1 MQEQARVV
9 VVGAGVAGLST
20 AWLVARQARA
30 AGRAIELTVLE
41 SLAQAGGA
49 TRSEQVDGYLCEWG
63 VNGFLDNEP
72 ATLEL
77 IEQLGMRERLLRAS
91 KASAHRFIFHT
102 GRLREVALS
111 PIGFL
116 GSDILPLAAKLRM
129 ALEPFVPRRRDGADE
144 TVDEFGRRRLG
155 KAFAQYLLDPMVSG
169 IFAGNTRELSLR
181 AVFPKMVEMEQEH
194 GGLFRALLARTWRA
208 RRERKKIG
216 GPAGPSG
223 VLHTFR
229 DGMGELTS
237 RLAAELGPALRLG
250 MAARALERTT
260 GGFRVHT
267 EREPLDADA
276 VVLACPSHAAAP
288 IIATL
293 APEVAKAV
301 SGIGHAPVDVV
312 CFGYRVEDLARPLD
326 GFGVLVPRSE
336 GLRALGALASDQ
348 IFPGQAPAGHRLL
361 RTILGGAHDPAIVEL
376 DQPALEATVE
386 HDLGVLFGP
395 KAAPRFRRVIRH
407 ARGIAQYTV
416 GHLDRVAAA
425 DRLAGEL
432 RGLYFT
438 GASYRGVSVNGCIK
452 AAFAVAEQLRVRL
465 DDRAASPAR

>member
-1 MQEQARVV
+1 MNERARVV

-20 AWLVARQARA
+20 AWLVARQVRA
-30 AGRAIELTVLE
+30 AGQPLELIVLE
-41 SLAQAGGA
+41 SLDHAGGA
-49 TRSEQVDGYLCEWG
+49 TRSEQLDGYLCEWG

-77 IEQLGMRERLLRAS
+77 VAELGMRERLVRAS
-91 KASAHRFIFHT
+91 DASAHRFIFHT
-102 GRLREVALS
+102 GRLHEVALS
-111 PIGFL
+111 PVGFL
-116 GSDILPLAAKLRM
+116 ASDIVPLTAKLRM
-129 ALEPFVPRRRDGADE
+129 ALELFIPRRRDGADE

-155 KAFAQYLLDPMVSG
+155 EAFAQYLLDPMVSG

-181 AVFPKMVEMEQEH
+181 AVFPKMVEMEHEH
-194 GGLFRALLARTWRA
+194 GGLFRALVARTWRA
-208 RRERKKIG
+208 RRARKKIG
-216 GPAGPSG
+216 GPSGPSG

-229 DGMGELTS
+229 DGMGELTT
-237 RLAAELGPALRLG
+237 RLASDLGSELRLG
-250 MAARALERTT
+250 LAARSLERTAS
-260 GGFRVHT
+260 GFRVHT
-267 EREPLDADA
+267 ERGPLEADA

-288 IIATL
+288 IIADL

-301 SGIGHAPVDVV
+301 GAIGHAPVDVV
-312 CFGYRVEDLARPLD
+312 CLGYRLEDLARPLD

-361 RTILGGAHDPAIVEL
+361 RTILGGAHDPAIAEL
-376 DQPALEATVE
+376 DQPALEATAE

-395 KAAPRFRRVIRH
+395 TAAPRFRRVIRH

-416 GHLDRVAAA
+416 GHLERVAAA

-432 RGLYFT
+432 PGLYFT

-452 AAFAVAEQLRVRL
+452 AAFGVAEQIRERVG
-465 DDRAASPAR
+465 DRPAPPAG